1 MAESSSA
8 SKRKPSTRTTRPR
21 AVPTVAPDDLSD
33 PERARRVFRGV
44 ALPDVPSF
52 SLESAADPEIVE
64 EFTGI
69 ATLPGLTMLQLVTDG
84 VSSGTLPAFFKTVL
98 GEDQYERF
106 ADFADD
112 PANGISMEV
121 LIDLGTYL
129 MAEYTGRPTKR
140 SNAR

>member
-1 MAESSSA
+1 MAESSSP
-8 SKRKPSTRTTRPR
+8 KRKTSARPR

-44 ALPDVPSF
+44 SLPDVPSF
-52 SLESAADPEIVE
+52 TLESAANPEQVE
-64 EFTGI
+64 EFVGI

-84 VSSGTLPAFFKTVL
+84 VSSSTLPEFFKMVL

-112 PANGISMEV
+112 PANGISMEI

-129 MAEYTGRPTKR
+129 MGEYTGRPTKR
-140 SNAR
+140 SSAR

>member
-1 MAESSSA
+1 MAESSP
-8 SKRKPSTRTTRPR
+8 SKRKPAARRPQ

-52 SLESAADPEIVE
+52 TLESAADPEIVE
-64 EFTGI
+64 EFIGI

-84 VSSGTLPAFFKTVL
+84 VSSSTLPQFFKTVL
-98 GEDQYERF
+98 GEEQYERF

-129 MAEYTGRPTKR
+129 MAEYTGRPTRR
-140 SNAR
+140 SSAR